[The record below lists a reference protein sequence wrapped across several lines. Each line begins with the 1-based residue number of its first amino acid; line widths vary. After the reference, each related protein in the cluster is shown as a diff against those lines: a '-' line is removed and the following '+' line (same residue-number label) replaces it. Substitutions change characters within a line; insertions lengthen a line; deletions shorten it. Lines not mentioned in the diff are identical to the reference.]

1 MPQNGFSSPF
11 DDMTESEK
19 AVAEFLAANGM
30 WWNYEQPV
38 FVRDEKGRPRVW
50 SPDFYVPRLGIYVE
64 VVGNNEA
71 NYSYRE
77 EIYRLNHIPIIFIY
91 PNQDGWHSYLLN
103 QIAAI
108 HEDRSQLV
116 NQFRS
121 P

>member
-1 MPQNGFSSPF
+1 MPLSSFSSPF

-19 AVAEFLAANGM
+19 TVAEFLAARGM
-30 WWNYEQPV
+30 WWDYEQPV
-38 FVRDEKGRPRVW
+38 FVRDEKSRPRVW

-91 PNQDGWHSYLLN
+91 PNQAGWQRYLLE
-103 QIAAI
+103 QITAI
-108 HEDRSQLV
+108 HEDRWELIKR
-116 NQFRS
+116 FR
-121 P
+121 